1 MLLDRTQADL
11 SRYTVRRVTMGDLAL
26 VNDLYNRCNR
36 SQDADRPLSEARRLY
51 EDHPYGEALI
61 LGAFTA
67 DNQLAGVLP
76 AIAHRF
82 VSRGLEAPGYQLVD
96 AAVAS
101 EHRNRGLFGH
111 LVRLLCESAERES
124 LTVFAFPNERSMS
137 VYRKTGLLQSIGAY
151 ETRVKVLAW
160 PAYVSFKLG
169 LAGRQSGKEAPAGE
183 GAGLSDGDVSLVPI
197 SRFDQDFKGLHTE
210 MGRVVA
216 HFTLRRKDFLN
227 WRYFGSTEKRYRVA
241 LIRQAE
247 RTRGYVVVRVIDRI
261 AHVIDVFVTPD
272 RLVARRAAS
281 LVARWARRLGAI
293 AVYFRA
299 SKDSIVRRAFARAG
313 FLFAKQGEEIVLD
326 SKSLERLT
334 ALHGRPVVSADFYFV
349 MGDGDFY

>member
-1 MLLDRTQADL
+1 M
-11 SRYTVRRVTMGDLAL
+11 
-26 VNDLYNRCNR
+26 
-36 SQDADRPLSEARRLY
+36 
-51 EDHPYGEALI
+51 
-61 LGAFTA
+61 
-67 DNQLAGVLP
+67 
-76 AIAHRF
+76 
-82 VSRGLEAPGYQLVD
+82 
-96 AAVAS
+96 
-101 EHRNRGLFGH
+101 
-111 LVRLLCESAERES
+111 
-124 LTVFAFPNERSMS
+124 FAFPNERSMS

-299 SKDSIVRRAFARAG
+299 SKGSIVRRAFVRAG

>member
-36 SQDADRPLSEARRLY
+36 SQDGDRPLSEARRLY
-51 EDHPYGEALI
+51 VDHPYGEALI

-183 GAGLSDGDVSLVPI
+183 GA
-197 SRFDQDFKGLHTE
+197 
-210 MGRVVA
+210 
-216 HFTLRRKDFLN
+216 
-227 WRYFGSTEKRYRVA
+227 
-241 LIRQAE
+241 
-247 RTRGYVVVRVIDRI
+247 
-261 AHVIDVFVTPD
+261 
-272 RLVARRAAS
+272 
-281 LVARWARRLGAI
+281 RRLGAI

-334 ALHGRPVVSADFYFV
+334 VLHGRPVVSADFYFV